1 MDGHRLASLPGFL
14 DDRRIPNIRDSLNHI
29 QFAESVDP
37 FFHRGKPRE
46 FGRPSLMKIANVT
59 KPIVDQPVRTTFQG
73 RPYTAAPVM
82 PTDNDVLG
90 LQYVYGILQHG
101 KTVHVRMNDKVGD
114 IAMDKEF
121 SRTQADDFVG
131 WNTAVRTT
139 DPEKLRILLMG
150 QRGEKNGV

>member
-1 MDGHRLASLPGFL
+1 
-14 DDRRIPNIRDSLNHI
+14 
-29 QFAESVDP
+29 
-37 FFHRGKPRE
+37 
-46 FGRPSLMKIANVT
+46 MKIANVT
-59 KPIVDQPVRTTFQG
+59 KPIVDQPVRTTFQ
-73 RPYTAAPVM
+73 RSPYTAAPVM

-90 LQYVYGILQHG
+90 FQYVYGILQHG

-114 IAMDKEF
+114 IAVDKEF

-150 QRGEKNGV
+150 QRGEKSRV